1 MIPKKGKRQS
11 IGKKIR
17 VNIPLP
23 RVQASALSVT
33 LSERIF
39 RKLQMKPIT

>member
-11 IGKKIR
+11 MGKKIR
-17 VNIPLP
+17 VKIPLL
-23 RVQASALSVT
+23 RVQASASSDT